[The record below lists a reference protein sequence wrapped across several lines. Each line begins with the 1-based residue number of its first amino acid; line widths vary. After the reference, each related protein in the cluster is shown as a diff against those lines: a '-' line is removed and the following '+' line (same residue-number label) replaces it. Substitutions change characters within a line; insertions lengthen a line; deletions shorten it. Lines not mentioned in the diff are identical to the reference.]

1 MSDHQT
7 QARAASPTAAE
18 RKRARDEAAAWYAK
32 MHGKV
37 THREVTDF
45 YAWRADSL
53 NDAAYSQIE
62 TLTQGVREVA
72 GDPRIQAIGQ
82 DLQARRR
89 RGGGALARLKGRPGP
104 WITGLGLAAA
114 AVLAGVLLTT
124 QPFGQTYRTAVGERR
139 VVALAD
145 GSTIDLNTDS
155 QVRVRLSRERRAI
168 SLDKG
173 QALFAVAHDAARPF
187 IVTAGDT
194 AVRAVGTRFEVYRT
208 GAAVRVILAE
218 GKVAVTQAD
227 SPAPTMMSAGTRL
240 DVGGKAPARPVAVDV
255 AAATGWTDG
264 RLTFQD
270 APLVQAVAEV
280 NRYSRKK
287 VVLGPGA
294 PAGERVN
301 GIFDAGDTAAFVK
314 GVAASLDLK
323 SAVRDDGAIEL
334 TGPVPP
340 VAPKA

>member
-7 QARAASPTAAE
+7 SSRTTGPTAAQ
-18 RKRARDEAAAWYAK
+18 RKRARDEAATWYAK

-37 THREVTDF
+37 THREVTAF
-45 YAWRADSL
+45 FAWRADSL
-53 NDAAYSQIE
+53 NDAAYSHIE
-62 TLTQGVREVA
+62 TLAQGVREVA

-89 RGGGALARLKGRPGP
+89 RRGGALALLTRRPGP

-114 AVLAGVLLTT
+114 AVLAGALLTT
-124 QPFGQTYRTAVGERR
+124 QPFGQTYRTTVGERR

-145 GSTIDLNTDS
+145 GSTIELNTDS

-168 SLDKG
+168 TLDRG
-173 QALFAVAHDAARPF
+173 QALFAVAHDTARPF

-208 GAAVRVILAE
+208 GTAVRVILAE
-218 GKVAVTQAD
+218 GQVSVTQAHA
-227 SPAPTMMSAGTRL
+227 PAATMMRAGTRL
-240 DVGGKAPARPVAVDV
+240 DLGGKAPARPVAIDV

-270 APLVQAVAEV
+270 TPLAQAVIEA
-280 NRYSRKK
+280 NRYSRRK

-294 PAGERVN
+294 PADERVSA
-301 GIFDAGDTAAFVK
+301 IFNAGDTTAFVN
-314 GVAASLDLK
+314 GVSKLLDLQ
-323 SAVRDDGAIEL
+323 STARPDGTIEL
-334 TGPVPP
+334 TGVDRP
-340 VAPKA
+340 VAPKS

>member
-1 MSDHQT
+1 MSDHRT

-37 THREVTDF
+37 THREVTTF
-45 YAWRADSL
+45 FAWRADSL

-62 TLTQGVREVA
+62 ALTRGVRDVA
-72 GDPRIQAIGQ
+72 ANPRIQAIGQ
-82 DLQARRR
+82 GLRARRR
-89 RGGGALARLKGRPGP
+89 RGGALARLKGRPGP
-104 WITGLGLAAA
+104 WIAGLGLAAA

-168 SLDKG
+168 SLDRG
-173 QALFAVAHDAARPF
+173 QALFAVAHDTARPF
-187 IVTAGDT
+187 VVTAGDT

-218 GKVAVTQAD
+218 GQVSVTQAHT
-227 SPAPTMMSAGTRL
+227 PTPTMMRAGTRL
-240 DVGGKAPARPVAVDV
+240 DVGGKTLARPVAIDV

-270 APLVQAVAEV
+270 APLAQAVAEV

-294 PAGERVN
+294 PADERVN
-301 GIFDAGDTAAFVK
+301 GIFNAGDTTAFVK

-323 SAVRDDGAIEL
+323 TSAREDGAIEL
-334 TGPVPP
+334 TGPDH
-340 VAPKA
+340 AGAAS